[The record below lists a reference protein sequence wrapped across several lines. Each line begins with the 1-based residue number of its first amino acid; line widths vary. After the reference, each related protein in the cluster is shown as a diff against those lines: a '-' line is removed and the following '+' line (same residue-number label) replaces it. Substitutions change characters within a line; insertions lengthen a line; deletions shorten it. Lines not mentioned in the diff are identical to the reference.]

1 MVHCCSSFSIQT
13 HTQLIHYMSVFVHS
27 HFSTL
32 LSYCATQSIFFFSIS
47 AKFTRLLQ
55 REKWVAHRRKRVD
68 RSERVHVQNDLFELT
83 TNSRHD
89 NVAATTIKN
98 NKRAFFEWKSSTNNF
113 FLHPRNSFFYVI
125 LQIIIII
132 EDCMH
137 KYKKKSSIWSN
148 FIIIIKFKNI
158 QKKVSRDYCEYTTIS
173 IAIRFRWIANE
184 EKLCLSIQ
192 LYTGDVAQYCVN
204 FECNCV
210 KEIWYCFL
218 NETQHFFLSHSLTL
232 SSLFWL
238 SSKKYFLT
246 KLWC

>member
-1 MVHCCSSFSIQT
+1 MKIFNKQ
-13 HTQLIHYMSVFVHS
+13 F
-27 HFSTL
+27 FPPSTKL
-32 LSYCATQSIFFFSIS
+32 
-47 AKFTRLLQ
+47 
-55 REKWVAHRRKRVD
+55 
-68 RSERVHVQNDLFELT
+68 
-83 TNSRHD
+83 
-89 NVAATTIKN
+89 
-98 NKRAFFEWKSSTNNF
+98 
-113 FLHPRNSFFYVI
+113 FFYVI

-137 KYKKKSSIWSN
+137 KYKKNHQFEVILSSSLSL
-148 FIIIIKFKNI
+148 KTSK
-158 QKKVSRDYCEYTTIS
+158 KKVSRDYCEYTTIS

-232 SSLFWL
+232 SSLF
-238 SSKKYFLT
+238 
-246 KLWC
+246 